1 MNQTDPAAPAMPK
14 VVILLLLLVP
24 LLCLL
29 LIFAGARL
37 TGPVRETVELGLVA
51 AGVVLV
57 IWVVVDALRELIA
70 WVRRFLSRPW

>member
-1 MNQTDPAAPAMPK
+1 MPK
-14 VVILLLLLVP
+14 VVIFLLLLVM

-29 LIFAGARL
+29 MLFAGARI
-37 TGPVRETVELGLVA
+37 TGPMREAVELGLVT